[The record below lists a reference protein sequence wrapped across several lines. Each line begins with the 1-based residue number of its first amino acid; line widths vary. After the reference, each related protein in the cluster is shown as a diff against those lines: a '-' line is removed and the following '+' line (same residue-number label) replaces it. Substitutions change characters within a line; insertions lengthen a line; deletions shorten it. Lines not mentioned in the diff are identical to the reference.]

1 MELNSTEN
9 AHNNK
14 YNTKKKKRSKLEIKE
29 KYPKDY
35 LIVSLFY
42 VSFGYGN
49 GFINFEIFCWRQRK
63 KVVYRRGMTIWWT
76 VTHERIVLLPNTCPV
91 ISYFRFRFLKKIS
104 SNRYGPF
111 SLLNVLSCIIILWW
125 HFTNWNFRPWDI
137 FFQRPWNVRNCNFNS
152 CFILFFL
159 VEM

>member
-14 YNTKKKKRSKLEIKE
+14 YNTKKKKRSNLEIKE

-35 LIVSLFY
+35 LILVSLFY
-42 VSFGYGN
+42 VSFGYVN
-49 GFINFEIFCWRQRK
+49 GFINFKIFCWRQRE

-111 SLLNVLSCIIILWW
+111 PLFKCVVLHNNSLMTFYKLKLS
-125 HFTNWNFRPWDI
+125 TMGS
-137 FFQRPWNVRNCNFNS
+137 FFPTTMKCSEV
-152 CFILFFL
+152 
-159 VEM
+159 